1 MDMARF
7 NFTAELLL
15 LFAIA
20 ASTFSLTFCS
30 LQEGLALVKL
40 MTDWEMN
47 FTTWIPDSDPCDG
60 WENVICTGGRVTT
73 LNLTKAG
80 ISGELSEEIGVLSGL
95 ENLDLSENDFRGP
108 LPDSLKN
115 CQNMRLL
122 HLQDCNWDIPFP
134 AVILSLQ
141 TLEHLDISGAKLSG
155 SIPQEFYNMQSLKY
169 VYLGNNK
176 ELTGNLENF
185 GLLSNLVNLSIWY
198 LQFEEYVLP
207 NKLSNLSKL
216 QYLNCHDCNLH
227 GGLPESYG
235 ELSELI
241 EFNVRRNALT
251 GGIPDSYKKLT
262 NLKTFR
268 VDNNFLLG
276 SFPNWIFTLWPKL
289 RNLYLSGNQF
299 YGVPY
304 NISYLERQFNL
315 TTRINIMRWDCNYLT
330 GNEPCGSDHKNDC
343 SDATITLIASGN
355 YVFDMNCYDDISD
368 QDILT
373 ETAYCVSHTLTCEV
387 FKTDIVRANI
397 CPACPPSQE
406 LQIGASIDNGC
417 LCYGTASASGSGFT
431 VNLVVGVVVGLSS
444 LFLII
449 LGLVL
454 WKRRKNF
461 SFLDIFSN
469 KETEL
474 DENWEMPAGVHRFT
488 VEELA
493 RITSDFDD
501 SHIIGAGG
509 FGKVFSGILDD
520 GRMVAIKRASAG
532 SLQGVKEFRNEVTL
546 LSRLH
551 HRHLVRLEGF
561 CEEKNFQV
569 LVYEFMKR
577 GNLGTHLYGGNTKL
591 DWYKRLEIAYEV
603 AQGLEYI
610 HSFADPPVIHR
621 DVKPSNIL
629 LDENMVAK
637 LADFGISKESTE
649 LETHISTLPAGTA
662 GYLDPE
668 YYLTRQLTPASDV
681 YAYGVVLLELVT
693 GQVAIDRK
701 RDADNNLIEWSKKR
715 FKLAGVTSIIDPS
728 IADDFSK
735 DAFTKVTELAFRC
748 AQFSKSE
755 RPTMKEVLATLD
767 PLIIPKSSKSSTGGA
782 DSFST
787 ETDWLFA
794 KGKSKRHK
802 SQVPG
807 DSKNTLNTSLPS
819 TSSDLGRSLNV
830 MDMSQEFAP
839 SSVIIDQQKQTWT
852 SQLRAHSCS
861 TLSREQLFWPGAWNC
876 NLVAVCLFITHK
888 VPSVL
893 AWKRIYFEKVL

>member
-1 MDMARF
+1 MDMARY
-7 NFTAELLL
+7 NITAGLLL

-20 ASTFSLTFCS
+20 ASTVSLTFCS
-30 LQEGLALVKL
+30 VEEGLALVKL
-40 MTDWEMN
+40 MTDWEME
-47 FTTWIPDSDPCDG
+47 FTSWIPNTDPCDG
-60 WENVICTGGRVTT
+60 WENLICTGGHVTT

-80 ISGELSEEIGVLSGL
+80 ISGVLSEEIGVLSGL
-95 ENLDLSENDFRGP
+95 ENLDLSGNDLRGP

-115 CQNMRLL
+115 CLNMRRLY
-122 HLQDCNWDIPFP
+122 LQDCNWDIPFP
-134 AVILSLQ
+134 EVILSLQ

-155 SIPQEFYNMQSLKY
+155 SIPPEFYSMQSLKY

-176 ELTGNLENF
+176 ELTGNLEKF
-185 GLLSNLVNLSIWY
+185 SLLSNLVNLSIWY

-207 NKLSNLSKL
+207 DKLSSLSKL

-268 VDNNFLLG
+268 ADYNFLLG
-276 SFPNWIFTLWPKL
+276 SFPNWMFTMWPNL
-289 RNLYLSGNQF
+289 RNLYLSANQF

-330 GNEPCGSDHKNDC
+330 GNEACGSDHKNDC
-343 SDATITLIASGN
+343 SDTTIALIASGN
-355 YVFDMNCYDDISD
+355 YVFDMNCYEGISD
-368 QDILT
+368 QDILA
-373 ETAYCVSHTLTCEV
+373 ETAYCGSHTLTCDV
-387 FKTDIVRANI
+387 FETDIVRANN
-397 CPACPPSQE
+397 CPACPPSQK
-406 LQIGASIDNGC
+406 LQIGASIDSGC
-417 LCYGTASASGSGFT
+417 LCYGTASDGSGHT
-431 VNLVVGVVVGLSS
+431 VNPVVGVMGGLSS

-449 LGLVL
+449 LGFVV

-461 SFLDIFSN
+461 SFFDVFSN

-474 DENWEMPAGVHRFT
+474 SAIWEMPAGVHRFT

-493 RITSDFDD
+493 RITSDFDE

-509 FGKVFSGILDD
+509 FGKVFWGLLDD

-532 SLQGVKEFRNEVTL
+532 SLQGVKEFRNEVIL

-577 GNLGTHLYGGNTKL
+577 GNLGSHLYGGNTNL
-591 DWYKRLEIAYEV
+591 DWYKRLDIAYEV

-649 LETHISTLPAGTA
+649 LETHISTFPAGTA

-701 RDADNNLIEWSKKR
+701 RDADNNLIEWAKKR

-735 DAFTKVTELAFRC
+735 DACTKVTELAFRC
-748 AQFSKSE
+748 AQFRKSE
-755 RPTMKEVLATLD
+755 RPTMKEVLAALD
-767 PLIIPKSSKSSTGGA
+767 PLILPKSSKSSPHGS
-782 DSFST
+782 DSFSKDT
-787 ETDWLFA
+787 EWLVA
-794 KGKSKRHK
+794 KGKSKRQK
-802 SQVPG
+802 SPG
-807 DSKNTLNTSLPS
+807 DSKNISSISSP
-819 TSSDLGRSLNV
+819 SSDLERSFNV

-839 SSVIIDQQKQTWT
+839 
-852 SQLRAHSCS
+852 R
-861 TLSREQLFWPGAWNC
+861 
-876 NLVAVCLFITHK
+876 
-888 VPSVL
+888 
-893 AWKRIYFEKVL
+893 